1 MADLLSR
8 PWADADAWVEAVLKS
23 GSLPLVHR
31 MMIAL
36 RTVRARN
43 IPELSD
49 WAHGLLE
56 DRVLPTITSAITAH
70 KPARAVVAD
79 Q

>member
-1 MADLLSR
+1 
-8 PWADADAWVEAVLKS
+8 
-23 GSLPLVHR
+23 

-43 IPELSD
+43 ISELSD

-56 DRVLPTITSAITAH
+56 DRALPTIAAAITAH
-70 KPARAVVAD
+70 KPARAIVAD